1 MSITKLTLD
10 LLQGY
15 LTRNEVP
22 PQDLPALI
30 RNIHQL
36 VGNLSAGE
44 TDGSVPPVVTQ
55 VPADD
60 TARIAARVQET
71 EPAKPPVPSQP
82 MPSVAPE
89 AAAPVEVSPAAPAGV
104 SVEEPTVAAVVS
116 SHADILDQFLKWRQR
131 ENLSSHTIAGQIG
144 ITPAYLSQVE
154 RGKRVPSSVLV
165 QRLLELMKN
174 TASASVPLEET
185 KQTKT
190 EPKEMATKTKATTTT
205 EETKPVKAQ
214 SPIEEPVVSA
224 TPEPAVIVDP
234 VAEPV
239 AVSTEEPAAIAIA
252 NLHTGLLEQF
262 LQWIQQK
269 NISQRVAAERLQVT
283 SSYLSKI
290 VHGKETPSPQLVQ
303 RIQDLMG
310 MKRAK
315 TGPKRS
321 VPKPKVATNAEKAK
335 PVKAQSPQS
344 RVATIPEPS
353 VTEALEQEKPLP
365 VTPAA
370 IAEEPTAA
378 VLVNPPADVPNQL
391 LLWRLQKNLSQ
402 NAVAGQLGISR
413 SRLSEIERGKT
424 VPSFEVVRRI
434 QELMEGTASAP
445 VTQAHMEQ
453 DKTALK

>member
-44 TDGSVPPVVTQ
+44 ITET
-55 VPADD
+55 
-60 TARIAARVQET
+60 ILVQNT
-71 EPAKPPVPSQP
+71 EPAEPPVPSQP
-82 MPSVAPE
+82 MLSVAPE
-89 AAAPVEVSPAAPAGV
+89 AAAPVGVSPATPASA

-116 SHADILDQFLKWRQR
+116 SHADILDQFLQWRQR

-174 TASASVPLEET
+174 TASASVPPEET

-190 EPKEMATKTKATTTT
+190 EPKKMATKTKVTTTA
-205 EETKPVKAQ
+205 EKTKPVKAQ
-214 SPIEEPVVSA
+214 QPIEEPVVSA

-239 AVSTEEPAAIAIA
+239 AVSTEEPAAIA
-252 NLHTGLLEQF
+252 NPHTGLLEQF
-262 LQWIQQK
+262 LRWIQQK
-269 NISQRVAAERLQVT
+269 NISQRIAAERLQVS

-290 VHGKETPSPQLVQ
+290 MHGKETPSPRLVQ

-310 MKRAK
+310 TKRAK
-315 TGPKRS
+315 TGPKR
-321 VPKPKVATNAEKAK
+321 
-335 PVKAQSPQS
+335 
-344 RVATIPEPS
+344 
-353 VTEALEQEKPLP
+353 
-365 VTPAA
+365 
-370 IAEEPTAA
+370 
-378 VLVNPPADVPNQL
+378 
-391 LLWRLQKNLSQ
+391 
-402 NAVAGQLGISR
+402 
-413 SRLSEIERGKT
+413 
-424 VPSFEVVRRI
+424 
-434 QELMEGTASAP
+434 
-445 VTQAHMEQ
+445 
-453 DKTALK
+453 